1 MTRKFELSKTISKDS
16 TMEFL
21 PETNQTGN
29 VLINIRGSNGSG
41 KTYCVRKILEHFG
54 DKGTLKYLE
63 QYTNKGELF
72 KFPYYEL
79 DEFYLLGKYETAC
92 GGLDSIKWFE
102 TFAPMVK
109 DLIRTKSVVMEG
121 ILWSSVFSAM
131 YRLDRE
137 LRAMGHVSVWCG
149 FNHPCELH
157 LERIMERRARAGKFE
172 PMQIK
177 HVLEKIKSTEKGL
190 NHAIFYGANVLI
202 GPTEYLAPIVADIL
216 KNNSIEGVDFEDN
229 YHFVPDLEKWNEIYR
244 SNREYKYSPSDELVK
259 KYSTTNS
266 LLELF

>member
-1 MTRKFELSKTISKDS
+1 MTRKFEISKTISKNSDI
-16 TMEFL
+16 EIL
-21 PETNQTGN
+21 PEIKQTGN

-41 KTYCVRKILEHFG
+41 KSYTVRKIIENFG
-54 DKGTLKYLE
+54 TGVLKTIDVPSEKHGTI
-63 QYTNKGELF
+63 T
-72 KFPYYEL
+72 FPYYEY
-79 DEFYLLGKYETAC
+79 DDFFLLGSYERDC
-92 GGLDSIKWFE
+92 GGLDVIRDFYVI
-102 TFAPMVK
+102 APMVK
-109 DLIRTKSVVMEG
+109 DLIRTKSVIMEG